1 MRKLI
6 ITHLLLIVSLGLFA
20 FDDALWKTIITDP
33 TRAGV
38 CMHGYEFNLPS
49 QLHDTPAPKGYTP
62 FYISHYGRHGSRSN
76 WGDKD
81 YRMVIDLLK
90 EQQQKENLT
99 PAGESLLTYAQAI
112 LKAYDGMDGR
122 LTDKGER
129 EHALLAQRM
138 YRRFTPVFQRDLTIS
153 AISSTIQRS
162 IISMCAFTNALTA
175 LQPATTFNFDCGE
188 TLQKYIACAGEVDD
202 KDMHECI
209 TKMMEQFPA
218 NPKETSKKLFKE
230 PIELSERQEKAIYYT
245 FNVAEDF
252 DIAMN
257 PFDYL
262 SDESL
267 YRQMMRLTYDL
278 SIPFIR
284 IPGFYERRQPTVQL
298 LIKDIIA
305 KADMAIKQNET
316 EADLRFGH
324 DVHLL
329 ALSAALNVS
338 GVGEKLAPEDIEH
351 RWYGWTNVPM
361 ASNIQFI
368 FYRKKNDPAILF
380 KVLYNE
386 TERQLLDL
394 KPVDGPNGVYYNWE
408 DFKKHFAK

>member
-1 MRKLI
+1 MKRLI
-6 ITHLLLIVSLGLFA
+6 IGLLLFVVNLGLYA
-20 FDDALWKTIITDP
+20 FDDALWKTIHADP

-38 CMHGYEFNLPS
+38 CLHGYEFELPS
-49 QLHDTPAPKGYTP
+49 QQHDTPAPKGYTP

-81 YRMVIDLLK
+81 YRIVIDLLQ
-90 EQQQKENLT
+90 EQKYKENLT
-99 PAGESLLTYAQAI
+99 AAGESLLDNAHAI
-112 LKAYDGMDGR
+112 LTAYDGMDGR

-129 EHALLAQRM
+129 EHTRLAQRM
-138 YRRFTPVFQRDLTIS
+138 YQRFNPVFQRGLTVN

-162 IISMCAFTNALTA
+162 IISMCAFTNGLTA
-175 LQPATTFNFDCGE
+175 LKPSIQFNFDCGE

-202 KDMHECI
+202 KDMRECI
-209 TKMMEQFPA
+209 KKMMDQFPA
-218 NPKETSKKLFKE
+218 NPKGTSLKLFKE
-230 PIELSERQEKAIYYT
+230 PIEISERQEKAIYYT

-284 IPGFYERRQPTVQL
+284 IPGFYERRHPTVQL
-298 LIKDIIA
+298 LIDDIIA
-305 KADMAIKQNET
+305 KAETAIKQNTT

-329 ALSAALNVS
+329 ALSAALNIS
-338 GVGEKLAPEDIEH
+338 GVGEELKPEEIEH
-351 RWYGWTNVPM
+351 RWYGWANIPM

-368 FYRKKNDPAILF
+368 FYRKKNTPTILF

-386 TERQLLDL
+386 TERQLKGLQ
-394 KPVDGPNGVYYNWE
+394 PVDGPNGVYYNWE
-408 DFKKHFAK
+408 DFKKHFAR